1 MLRLLL
7 LLALLLAPTLTFAQS
22 LAGSYDVW
30 GRNLDG
36 AVYTGTA
43 QVSDDGE
50 TVSIFWQT
58 TVGTYSGTG
67 ARDGNTILVDWG
79 SDYLIVY
86 TVMSDGELH
95 GTWADGYAL
104 DRLSPK

>member
-1 MLRLLL
+1 MTRLLL
-7 LLALLLAPTLTFAQS
+7 TLTLLLAPSFVFAQS

-43 QVSDDGE
+43 QVRDDGE
-50 TVSIFWQT
+50 TVSFFWQT

-104 DRLSPK
+104 DRLSPR